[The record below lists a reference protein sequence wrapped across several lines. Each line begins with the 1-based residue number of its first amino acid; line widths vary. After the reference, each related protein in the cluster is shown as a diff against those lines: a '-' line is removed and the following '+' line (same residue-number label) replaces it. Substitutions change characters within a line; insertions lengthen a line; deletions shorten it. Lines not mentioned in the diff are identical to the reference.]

1 MVARYA
7 KITPMEMYLPR
18 VEYMATY
25 RKRSGGWRA
34 EVCKKGVRDSR
45 TFPTKAHAVAWATQR
60 EAEILAGTDKRLRP
74 DFTFQQAL
82 EKYRD
87 EVSPTKDGVRWET
100 LRINRFIADMD
111 FVTEPVAEIEADKIA
126 RWRDA
131 RLKKVKTS
139 TVRRDMNLL
148 SSVFEVVR
156 TEWKW
161 CKGNPVREIKRPPN
175 RPPRDRRI
183 SPEEERLLLEALGY
197 EEGQPPRIQKQEVA
211 YAFLI
216 ALETAMRRGE
226 ILKLTLD
233 RVHLKESY
241 VRLLKT
247 KNGTARHVALS
258 KRAVQLMG
266 ILEQVALQEKRD
278 KLFTVSST
286 NADTLFRE
294 ARDPLPIENLCFHD
308 TRHEAITRLA
318 RKLEIL
324 DLARTIGHKDLRSLL
339 IYYNATASEIAG
351 RLD

>member
-1 MVARYA
+1 
-7 KITPMEMYLPR
+7 
-18 VEYMATY
+18 MATY

-34 EVCKKGVRDSR
+34 EVCKKGVRDSK
-45 TFPTKAHAVAWATQR
+45 TFPTKAHAVAWAIQR
-60 EAEILAGTDKRLRP
+60 EAEILAGTSQQKAS
-74 DFTFQQAL
+74 DFTFKQAL

-87 EVSPTKDGVRWET
+87 EVSPTKAGSRWET
-100 LRINRFIADMD
+100 LQINRLLTVNFAEESIKEVGADLIA
-111 FVTEPVAEIEADKIA
+111 A
-126 RWRDA
+126 WRDA

-139 TVRRDMNLL
+139 TVRREMNLL
-148 SSVFEVVR
+148 ASIFEIAR

-183 SPEEERLLLEALGY
+183 SAEEEKLLLDALGY
-197 EEGQPPRIQKQEVA
+197 VEGQPPRIQKQEVA

-216 ALETAMRRGE
+216 ALETAMRCGE
-226 ILKLTLD
+226 ILNLTLD

-241 VRLLKT
+241 VRLMKT

-266 ILEQVALQEKRD
+266 VLEQVARQQERD
-278 KLFTVSST
+278 KLFTVNSA
-286 NADTLFRE
+286 NADVLFRG

-324 DLARTIGHKDLRSLL
+324 DLARTIGHKDLRSLMT
-339 IYYNATASEIAG
+339 YYNATASEIAG
-351 RLD
+351 RLG

>member
-1 MVARYA
+1 
-7 KITPMEMYLPR
+7 
-18 VEYMATY
+18 MATY
-25 RKRSGGWRA
+25 RKRGSGWRA
-34 EVCKKGVRDSR
+34 EVFKRGVRDTQ
-45 TFPTKAHAVAWATQR
+45 TFSTKAQAVAWATQR
-60 EAEILAGTDKRLRP
+60 EADILAGVGVAKAVT
-74 DFTFQQAL
+74 FTFLQAL

-87 EVSPTKDGVRWET
+87 EVSPTKKGARWET

-111 FVTEPVAEIEADKIA
+111 FVAEPVAGIEADRIA
-126 RWRDA
+126 AWRDA

-139 TVRRDMNLL
+139 TVRREMGLL
-148 SSVFEVVR
+148 SGVFEVAR

-161 CKGNPVREIKRPPN
+161 CKGNPVQEIKRPPN

-183 SPEEERLLLEALGY
+183 SPEEERLILDALGY
-197 EEGQPPRIQKQEVA
+197 VEGQPPRIQKQEVA

-226 ILKLTLD
+226 ILKLTRD
-233 RVHLKESY
+233 RVHLDESY

-258 KRAVQLMG
+258 KRAVQLMRV
-266 ILEQVALQEKRD
+266 LEQVAHEQKRD
-278 KLFTVSST
+278 RLFRVSSA
-286 NADTLFRE
+286 NADVLFRQ
-294 ARDPLPIENLCFHD
+294 ARDPLPIVDLCFHD

-351 RLD
+351 RLG